1 MDSKKYE
8 KRLAKVLADFVVK
21 GKFESL
27 PPETVEKA
35 KEFALDLIGCMIGSS
50 KRPQINILTEVIKAE
65 GGNSRSS
72 VVAHGFKT
80 SMMNAALLNGTSSHD
95 KPVLGSRS
103 GLSGLGLVDFTR
115 HSS

>member
-1 MDSKKYE
+1 MDSRKNE
-8 KRLAKVLADFVVK
+8 KRLAEVIADFVVG

-50 KRPQINILTEVIKAE
+50 KRPQINILTEVLKAE

-80 SMMNAALLNGTSSHD
+80 SMMNAALLNGTVLPGHD
-95 KPVLGSRS
+95 REVFNRS
-103 GLSGLGLVDFTR
+103 TIYPPS
-115 HSS
+115 